1 MRLKRDKYDIRFS
14 NLIRERADYTCECC
28 GVSYRENTGGLDCS
42 HFYTRANKAV
52 RWSTMNAAAHCCGC
66 HNKLGGNPVIF
77 TNWIRDY
84 LGATGFEIL
93 NEKRQAIVKWKPW
106 MKEEMYAHYKTELD
120 RLKEL
125 RKQGVKGYIE
135 ITDYL

>member
-1 MRLKRDKYDIRFS
+1 
-14 NLIRERADYTCECC
+14 
-28 GVSYRENTGGLDCS
+28 
-42 HFYTRANKAV
+42 
-52 RWSTMNAAAHCCGC
+52 MNAAAHCFGC

-84 LGATGFEIL
+84 LGAAGFEIL